1 MNQMKM
7 EHVPGK
13 VKGTI
18 TLFALS
24 TCGWCAKTKA
34 LLQELGV
41 DHYYVF
47 VDRLP
52 PEELEEAIREV
63 EKFNPHGS
71 FPTLVIN
78 NGTRVIIG
86 FKEQEIR
93 EALG

>member
-1 MNQMKM
+1 MNRMKM

-13 VKGTI
+13 PRGTI

-24 TCGWCAKTKA
+24 TCGWCAKTKE
-34 LLQELGV
+34 LLRELGV

-47 VDRLP
+47 VDLLP

-63 EKFNPHGS
+63 EKYNPAGS
-71 FPTLVIN
+71 FPTLVIESGN
-78 NGTRVIIG
+78 RVIVG
-86 FKEQEIR
+86 FKEREIR